1 MAADTSLSL
10 LAASLTA
17 ATIVGMSLLVS
28 TALSSSSSCLERLFL
43 VAAILH
49 DEAPRL
55 LPMLTVVDVLTDDGP
70 PFFLRELR
78 VIILK
83 I

>member
-1 MAADTSLSL
+1 MAVDASVSL

-17 ATIVGMSLLVS
+17 STIVGMSLLVS
-28 TALSSSSSCLERLFL
+28 TALSSLFCLERLFF
-43 VAAILH
+43 VAVVVR
-49 DEAPRL
+49 DDAPHL
-55 LPMLTVVDVLTDDGP
+55 LPMLTVVDVLRDDGP

-78 VIILK
+78 VLILK